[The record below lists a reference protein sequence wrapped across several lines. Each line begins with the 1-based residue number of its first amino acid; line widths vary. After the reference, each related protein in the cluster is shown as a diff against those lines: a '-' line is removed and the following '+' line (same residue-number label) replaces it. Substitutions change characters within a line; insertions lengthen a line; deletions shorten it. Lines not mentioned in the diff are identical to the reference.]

1 MAEPTSLNKL
11 AEAIA
16 YICYKGYDKK
26 IIFND
31 DILEISDKYEKLM
44 DEGNHKE
51 ENQTGKKADHWS
63 NIDRSVRHCCLL
75 FRFDFAQNN
84 HNIIGAMSEN
94 HKDTYRLRPKE
105 RVNIFARYNLQEED
119 LDEAIEEDE
128 YRNNAPRKHSRPKR
142 AGKNKRSEL
151 EKDYEVDIS
160 EAEVISESD
169 IYDNNAIIDRLPES
183 PQELEALLKKVKDK
197 IKYYKL

>member
-1 MAEPTSLNKL
+1 
-11 AEAIA
+11 
-16 YICYKGYDKK
+16 
-26 IIFND
+26 
-31 DILEISDKYEKLM
+31 
-44 DEGNHKE
+44 
-51 ENQTGKKADHWS
+51 
-63 NIDRSVRHCCLL
+63 
-75 FRFDFAQNN
+75 
-84 HNIIGAMSEN
+84 MSEN